1 MSALLLLLTALQGA
15 PPPPLDEG
23 SFIVRRD
30 SVEIAREEFRLF
42 AGRPTGGWSLAATTR
57 YGPGPPGVVL
67 SPVLELA
74 ADSTPLTLE
83 YAVGDPR
90 DPVRILG
97 QAGRGRFTL
106 RFLGRARERAREVA
120 AAPNMVVLD
129 DSVFA
134 LYVFAAWL
142 ARPAARTL
150 TAILPRGPRRE
161 VLTVQ
166 DLGVQPTTLNR
177 GPTTL
182 RHVAIT
188 GGTAGPVHLWL
199 DGEGRLMKV
208 ELPTRHLVAERRA
221 AN

>member
-1 MSALLLLLTALQGA
+1 M
-15 PPPPLDEG
+15 
-23 SFIVRRD
+23 RRD

-42 AGRPTGGWSLAATTR
+42 AGRHAGGWSLAATTR
-57 YGPGPPGVVL
+57 YGPGAPSIVL
-67 SPVLELA
+67 APILELA
-74 ADSTPLTLE
+74 ADSTPLALE

-120 AAPNMVVLD
+120 ATPNMVVLD

-142 ARPAARTL
+142 ARPAPGTL

-161 VLTVQ
+161 LLTVQ
-166 DLGVQPTTLNR
+166 DLGFQPTTLNR
-177 GPTTL
+177 DPTTL

-188 GGTAGPVHLWL
+188 GGTAGPAHLWL
-199 DGEGRLMKV
+199 DGEGRLRKV
-208 ELPTRHLVAERRA
+208 ELPMRHVVAERRA
-221 AN
+221 N